1 VEGRLVEDSTPGL
14 FVLEARLTAV
24 LRSTIHGARHGGP
37 RCSPGGKIG
46 SMEDR
51 QVVAG

>member
-1 VEGRLVEDSTPGL
+1 MEDSTPGL

-24 LRSTIHGARHGGP
+24 LRSTIHGGP